1 MGLRPLSMKLLS
13 SSPFNRD
20 NFIGF
25 KGKIRKES
33 QMKLNHLTA
42 VVNDEYD
49 FHTFILIRLRDI
61 LVMFKIVYNLQ
72 SFFLNV

>member
-1 MGLRPLSMKLLS
+1 MKL
-13 SSPFNRD
+13 
-20 NFIGF
+20 
-25 KGKIRKES
+25 K
-33 QMKLNHLTA
+33 HLTA